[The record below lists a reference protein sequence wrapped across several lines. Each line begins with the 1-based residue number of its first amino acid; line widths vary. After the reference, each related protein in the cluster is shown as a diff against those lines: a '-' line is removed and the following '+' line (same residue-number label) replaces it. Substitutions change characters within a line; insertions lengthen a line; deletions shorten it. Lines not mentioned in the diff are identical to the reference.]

1 MKKYYLLENG
11 QNIGPFSL
19 EELKSKNLPR
29 TELIWAEGMA
39 DWQEGGSI
47 DELKSIFAVTPPPPP
62 QAAAA
67 PPPPPPPPPVATPPP
82 PRATAPP
89 PPATPPPPTNQYQ
102 APPRQGN
109 YAYQAPQAQAGY
121 AAKPGGAWITFG
133 YIFSI
138 IGGFLGWVIG
148 AHLKFSKEKLP
159 NGTKVKKYDEK
170 SQQHGLILIII
181 GGISWI
187 IWLALMN

>member
-47 DELKSIFAVTPPPPP
+47 DELKSIFAVTPPP
-62 QAAAA
+62 
-67 PPPPPPPPPVATPPP
+67 
-82 PRATAPP
+82 
-89 PPATPPPPTNQYQ
+89 QYQ